1 MIEYRVRISPE
12 AEQDLAEIIEYIAN
26 RDSVERAYYV
36 LEKLL
41 DVCEGLELH
50 PNRGHYPPEL
60 LSLGVKSY
68 REVHFKPFR
77 IVYEVIAREVFI
89 LLIVDG
95 RRSLQTILAQR
106 LLR

>member
-12 AEQDLAEIIEYIAN
+12 AEQDLAEIVEYVAN
-26 RDSVERAYYV
+26 RESVERAHHV

-41 DVCEGLELH
+41 DVCERLELH

-60 LSLGVKSY
+60 LSLGVKTY

>member
-12 AEQDLAEIIEYIAN
+12 AEQGLAEIVEYIAHW
-26 RDSVERAYYV
+26 DSVDRAEYV

-41 DVCEGLELH
+41 DVCERFEQLPE
-50 PNRGHYPPEL
+50 RGHFPPEL
-60 LSLGVKSY
+60 LALGIKSY

-95 RRSLQTILAQR
+95 RRSLQPILAQR